1 MLSWE
6 TFAYLHEGPK
16 LFKAIELTSL
26 AVLEGL
32 LLEISVEIR
41 PELPFKAVTV
51 EAEEALQS
59 ISEETQNQL
68 QPKKQ
73 IFKPIR
79 TNKTKG
85 AYLIIVTDATDGVSV
100 NFFWPV

>member
-1 MLSWE
+1 MWD

-68 QPKKQ
+68 QPKNKYLNQ
-73 IFKPIR
+73 LEPIKPNGFCYNRWEDKYI
-79 TNKTKG
+79 
-85 AYLIIVTDATDGVSV
+85 
-100 NFFWPV
+100 PVA

>member
-1 MLSWE
+1 MWE
-6 TFAYLHEGPK
+6 TLAYLHESPK

-26 AVLEGL
+26 AVLKGL

-59 ISEETQNQL
+59 ISEEIQNQL
-68 QPKKQ
+68 EPL
-73 IFKPIR
+73 KPSRLCSIR
-79 TNKTKG
+79 WEDK
-85 AYLIIVTDATDGVSV
+85 YL
-100 NFFWPV
+100 

>member
-1 MLSWE
+1 MWE

-79 TNKTKG
+79 TNKTKWV
-85 AYLIIVTDATDGVSV
+85 LL
-100 NFFWPV
+100 

>member
-1 MLSWE
+1 MWD

-16 LFKAIELTSL
+16 LLKAIELTSL

-68 QPKKQ
+68 QPKNKYLNQ
-73 IFKPIR
+73 LEPIKPNGFCHNRWEDKYI
-79 TNKTKG
+79 
-85 AYLIIVTDATDGVSV
+85 
-100 NFFWPV
+100 PVA

>member
-1 MLSWE
+1 MWE
-6 TFAYLHEGPK
+6 TLAYLHEGPK

-59 ISEETQNQL
+59 ISEETQNQS

-73 IFKPIR
+73 VFKPIR
-79 TNKTKG
+79 TNKTNWI
-85 AYLIIVTDATDGVSV
+85 LL
-100 NFFWPV
+100 

>member
-1 MLSWE
+1 MWD

-16 LFKAIELTSL
+16 LLKAIELTSL

-68 QPKKQ
+68 NQ
-73 IFKPIR
+73 
-79 TNKTKG
+79 
-85 AYLIIVTDATDGVSV
+85 
-100 NFFWPV
+100 